1 MFVQFRKMIKTQF
14 NCNIKSLQSD
24 WGGEFH
30 NVSTFLQ
37 HHGIHHRVSCPY
49 PQEQNG
55 AVERR
60 NRIIIEK
67 GLSLLAQS
75 SLPQIFWEHAFKTA
89 TYLHNRTITPLLSY
103 QSPYQKLYHK
113 SPDYCFLI
121 TFGCLCYPFLRP
133 YNTHKL
139 DFRSLPC
146 VFLGYS
152 VAHKGYLCFHKPTSR
167 IYISRH
173 VVFNEDVFP
182 YSLHAGPT
190 VPTLSTSPQPTT
202 PHILQ
207 HAADLLC
214 PPPSPP
220 HSTNQSSSSI
230 PKTSSTTPSYQQPT
244 ISSHAKH
251 THPSTSHFRPAD
263 KSTHPMV
270 TRARIDSLK
279 PKTFSISISSTP
291 TIEPHTFK
299 QAIQHPCWQQA
310 MQHTV
315 HATWI

>member
-1 MFVQFRKMIKTQF
+1 MIKTQF

-24 WGGEFH
+24 WGGEFR
-30 NVSTFLQ
+30 NVFTFLQ

-75 SLPQIFWEHAFKTA
+75 SLPQIFWEDAFKTA

-113 SPDYCFLI
+113 SPDYCFLR

-139 DFRSLPC
+139 DFRYLPC

-182 YSLHAGPT
+182 YSLHVGPT

-202 PHILQ
+202 PRILQ
-207 HAADLLC
+207 HVVDLSC

-230 PKTSSTTPSYQQPT
+230 PKTSSTTPS
-244 ISSHAKH
+244 
-251 THPSTSHFRPAD
+251 
-263 KSTHPMV
+263 
-270 TRARIDSLK
+270 
-279 PKTFSISISSTP
+279 
-291 TIEPHTFK
+291 
-299 QAIQHPCWQQA
+299 
-310 MQHTV
+310 
-315 HATWI
+315 